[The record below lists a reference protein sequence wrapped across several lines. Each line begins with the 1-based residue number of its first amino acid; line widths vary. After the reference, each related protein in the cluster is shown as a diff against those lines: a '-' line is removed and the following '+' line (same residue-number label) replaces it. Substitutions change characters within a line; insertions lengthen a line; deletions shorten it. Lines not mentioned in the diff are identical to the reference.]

1 MKVRSQKG
9 RKIYNTEV
17 ENRRENKAEICHR
30 TDREGGQMK
39 ELLQKLFTKKK
50 IYIYSQN
57 TPDDYRKEKVE
68 VDL

>member
-39 ELLQKLFTKKK
+39 ELLQKLFTKN
-50 IYIYSQN
+50 IYIYIHK
-57 TPDDYRKEKVE
+57 TLLMITEKKK
-68 VDL
+68 

>member
-1 MKVRSQKG
+1 
-9 RKIYNTEV
+9 
-17 ENRRENKAEICHR
+17 
-30 TDREGGQMK
+30 MK